1 MTILVT
7 GATASVGRLL
17 VDELVAAGASVRALT
32 NKPARAALPEGVEVA
47 RGYLGKPETLPAALA
62 GVDTVYLAPLPAY
75 VDDFVRCARDAGVR
89 RVVVLSGEPADYEA
103 QGDPSTWHY
112 YRIERAIEA
121 AGFDWT
127 FLRPGQF
134 MNNTLDW
141 APSIKADG
149 VVRAPYA
156 GAVQTPID
164 LADIAAVA
172 RVVLQ
177 SEEYGG
183 QKITMSG
190 PEGITQPEQV
200 AWISEAIGRKVRFEE
215 LTPDEYVD
223 GLAPVIGRET
233 AQWLLDGF
241 RMMTEHP
248 MKPEPAVLDL
258 TGRPGMTY
266 REWARANA
274 AVFG

>member
-17 VDELVAAGASVRALT
+17 VDELVAAGAPVRALT
-32 NKPARAALPEGVEVA
+32 NNPARAALPEAVEVA
-47 RGYLGKPETLPAALA
+47 RGYLGKPPTLPAALE
-62 GVDTVYLAPLPAY
+62 GIDTVYLAPLPAY
-75 VDDFVRCARDAGVR
+75 VDDFVRFARDAGVR
-89 RVVVLSGEPADYEA
+89 RVVVLSGEPAEYEA

-121 AGFDWT
+121 GGFDWT

-149 VVRAPYA
+149 VVRAPY
-156 GAVQTPID
+156 GNAVQTPID
-164 LADIAAVA
+164 LGDIAAVA
-172 RVVLQ
+172 RVVLLS
-177 SEEYGG
+177 SEYTG
-183 QKITMSG
+183 QKLVMSG
-190 PEGITQPEQV
+190 PEGITPPEQV
-200 AWISEAIGRKVRFEE
+200 AAIAEAIGREVRFEE
-215 LTPDEYVD
+215 LTPDEYLAE
-223 GLAPVIGRET
+223 LAPAIGLET

-241 RMMTEHP
+241 RMMAEHP
-248 MKPEPAVLDL
+248 MKPESTVQDL
-258 TGRPGMTY
+258 TGHPGVTY

-274 AVFG
+274 DAFR

>member
-17 VDELVAAGASVRALT
+17 VGELVAAGAPVRGLT
-32 NKPARAALPEGVEVA
+32 NHPARAALPNGVEVA

-75 VDDFVRCARDAGVR
+75 VDDFVRSARDAGVR

-121 AGFDWT
+121 GGFDWT
-127 FLRPGQF
+127 FLRPAQF
-134 MNNTLDW
+134 MNNTLGW

-149 VVRAPYA
+149 VVRAPY
-156 GAVQTPID
+156 GNAVQTPID
-164 LADIAAVA
+164 LGDIAAVA
-172 RVVLQ
+172 REVLL
-177 SEEYGG
+177 SEKYDG

-190 PEGITQPEQV
+190 PEAITPPEQV
-200 AWISEAIGRKVRFEE
+200 AHISAAIGREVRFEE
-215 LTPDEYVD
+215 QTPQEYLD
-223 GLAPVIGRET
+223 GLAPAIGLET

-241 RMMTEHP
+241 RMMAEHP
-248 MKPEPAVLDL
+248 MKPEPAVLDI
-258 TGRPGMTY
+258 TGRPGTTY
-266 REWARANA
+266 AEWARAHA
-274 AVFG
+274 DDFR

>member
-17 VDELVAAGASVRALT
+17 VDELVAAGAPVRALT

-75 VDDFVRCARDAGVR
+75 VEDFVRCARDAGVR

-103 QGDPSTWHY
+103 QRDPSTWHY

-121 AGFDWT
+121 GGFDWT

-134 MNNTLDW
+134 MTNTLDW

-172 RVVLQ
+172 RVVLL
-177 SEEYGG
+177 SSSYSAR
-183 QKITMSG
+183 KITMSG

-200 AWISEAIGRKVRFEE
+200 AWISEAIGREVRFEE

-241 RMMTEHP
+241 RMMAEHP

-258 TGRPGMTY
+258 TGRPGTTY